1 MLDDG
6 RAPRTAEYLIAMDR
20 QVFNYAKDHGF
31 FTGENPARKV
41 KKLKYDNKRQ
51 RFLTPAEADILLK
64 ILKKKNTNLHDMAL
78 LSLHTGARAGE
89 IFGLEW
95 TDLDFTDGK
104 ITFRD
109 TKNADS
115 RYVFMSG
122 AVKSML
128 EQRRKEAD
136 ISKIITSYVF
146 PNRKGHRI
154 KDISRAFEQ
163 IILNDTVLNAGI
175 TDRRQKFTFHTLRHS
190 SASWLV
196 QDGTPMY
203 MVQKQLGHKT
213 AAMTA
218 RYSHLAPANLR
229 AVTAVFDKHTGVQNG
244 EVPVDVPDTDTH
256 NGVGVP

>member
-1 MLDDG
+1 M
-6 RAPRTAEYLIAMDR
+6 
-20 QVFNYAKDHGF
+20 
-31 FTGENPARKV
+31 
-41 KKLKYDNKRQ
+41 
-51 RFLTPAEADILLK
+51 TPAEADILLK